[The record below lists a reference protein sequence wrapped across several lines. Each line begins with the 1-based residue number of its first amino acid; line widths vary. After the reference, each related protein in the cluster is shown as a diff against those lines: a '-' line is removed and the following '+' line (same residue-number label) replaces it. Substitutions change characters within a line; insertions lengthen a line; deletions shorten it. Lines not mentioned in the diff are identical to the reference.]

1 MRRSG
6 APSQLSG
13 NAMKKPRFLPPAPS
27 SSYPSAEP
35 KPLTPKPSLCNT
47 LQKVKYSLYFT
58 CFFLKTFLL
67 MMHYNIPYHVLKVQR
82 NLPAAAVCNAEREV
96 RPKAVPAAPVLLK
109 ALARVLNA
117 TESKENE
124 AEEEHS
130 DHDMGESPKDTKPS
144 GKIQIRWQLW
154 LLQECKV

>member
-1 MRRSG
+1 M
-6 APSQLSG
+6 
-13 NAMKKPRFLPPAPS
+13 
-27 SSYPSAEP
+27 
-35 KPLTPKPSLCNT
+35 
-47 LQKVKYSLYFT
+47 
-58 CFFLKTFLL
+58 
-67 MMHYNIPYHVLKVQR
+67 LKVQR
-82 NLPAAAVCNAEREV
+82 NLTAAAVCNVESEV
-96 RPKAVPAAPVLLK
+96 RPKAVQAAPVLPRVLV
-109 ALARVLNA
+109 RVLNA